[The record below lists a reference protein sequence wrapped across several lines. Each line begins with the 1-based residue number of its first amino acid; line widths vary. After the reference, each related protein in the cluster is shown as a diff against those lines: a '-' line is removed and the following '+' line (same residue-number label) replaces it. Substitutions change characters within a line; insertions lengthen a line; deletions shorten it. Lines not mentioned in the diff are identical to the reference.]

1 MYVCM
6 MYQTKQLQAM
16 NEQIALQQQQQLD
29 LQDSENE
36 NLEQLTCLLAT
47 ETIPP
52 YDDDDDEDNVNTAD
66 DNDYDD
72 DRGNNIS
79 CTNVDDDMYMYI
91 MVKIDRQSYCVE
103 RVIMCTT
110 TIYHFE

>member
-47 ETIPP
+47 KTIPP
-52 YDDDDDEDNVNTAD
+52 YDDDDEDNVNTAD

-103 RVIMCTT
+103 RVI
-110 TIYHFE
+110 IRVKIKSWKL